1 MKKSKLLKI
10 AVPCMILLAVFVLYE
25 YVYLAVAAD
34 LAELRDR
41 QAASM
46 KTLNKS
52 IALIAQKPEFEKQ
65 LAALR
70 EQAKAQN
77 AKLIEGEPVS
87 IASANLQGTVKG
99 IVTGRAGTV
108 SSERI
113 AKPEELDKSASA
125 EKTPA
130 PVKEPVPAKGRP
142 SVAAKKAAPPAPEG
156 GRLKVITVSM
166 DATLPDTAAL
176 SDVLYSIETRTPYL
190 VLRELDIRV
199 RNFKEPRELMV
210 RMDVSG
216 IYGGK

>member
-10 AVPCMILLAVFVLYE
+10 AIPCMIVLVVFVLYE

-34 LAELRDR
+34 LDALRER
-41 QAASM
+41 QAVKM
-46 KTLNKS
+46 QTLNKS

-65 LAALR
+65 LAAIR
-70 EQAKAQN
+70 ELAKTQS
-77 AKLIEGEPVS
+77 AKLIEGEPIS

-99 IVTGRAGTV
+99 IVTGRSGTV

-113 AKPEELDKSASA
+113 AKPEELDKSATA
-125 EKTPA
+125 EKASLPA
-130 PVKEPVPAKGRP
+130 KEPLTAKGRP
-142 SVAAKKAAPPAPEG
+142 SAVAKTAPKQPEG
-156 GRLKVITVSM
+156 GRLKIITVSM
-166 DATLPDTAAL
+166 DASLPDTGAL
-176 SDVLYSIETRTPYL
+176 SDVLYSLETRTPYL